1 MQASLFPVMYTLY
14 TSVSKF
20 LPPTSYMKAIE
31 WWLLFHILVPLII
44 FVVLFLQAT
53 IGNKVLPANSFFQ
66 EHTAKHMERQGLRW
80 FLIDVCV
87 PYYVAFGEVV
97 LPFVISSF
105 VIVYAFIMLMHY
117 YEVMYSR
124 WPGCSY
130 FGDKLNMLHQ
140 WTRCKNYRLQI
151 ARNSQTQV
159 CITKNVHR
167 MIEMET
173 LLY

>member
-1 MQASLFPVMYTLY
+1 MYTLY

-44 FVVLFLQAT
+44 FVVLFLQ
-53 IGNKVLPANSFFQ
+53 VLSTLLCLSIFLLGSSLQ

-87 PYYVAFGEVV
+87 PHFVAFGEVV
-97 LPFVISSF
+97 LPFVISFF

-117 YEVMYSR
+117 YEVMYS
-124 WPGCSY
+124 
-130 FGDKLNMLHQ
+130 
-140 WTRCKNYRLQI
+140 
-151 ARNSQTQV
+151 
-159 CITKNVHR
+159 
-167 MIEMET
+167 
-173 LLY
+173 